1 MIEKTPLFIQHNL
14 LLIMTFQTIHKEL
27 SKMFANK
34 QKIVREEFRFCS
46 RTI

>member
-1 MIEKTPLFIQHNL
+1 MMRKLLFFIQHNL
-14 LLIMTFQTIHKEL
+14 LLITAFQTIYKGL
-27 SKMFANK
+27 YKKFANK

>member
-1 MIEKTPLFIQHNL
+1 MIEKLLFFIQHNL
-14 LLIMTFQTIHKEL
+14 LLITVFQTIHKEL

-34 QKIVREEFRFCS
+34 IKIVREEFRFCS